1 MSIRTRIFGG
11 FGLSLLM
18 TLAVA
23 LVAWQSLTGFARR
36 VDAANGAQ
44 ILAGEIGELALA
56 ADRALKSDD
65 GRHDAALGR
74 TVGQV
79 RATARSVAARLTSDA
94 GAAGM
99 DGSLS
104 AFEEAVGAYGRQK
117 AEKHAL
123 QEKHTVL
130 LDELRAAAAAIGA
143 AQERGLAEAGQA
155 LERGLADQKSAGSTG
170 VLVSFAMRSALELRA
185 LQYGLMSDRAGVTRA
200 QFDAKASSVGVLIR
214 RLGAMTSD
222 LDVAQAAGGLLDRY
236 REAVEAAVAD
246 GAGGVSA
253 ERLAEI
259 TALFDELVQ
268 TLRKVEQAQNNVQSG
283 AQVRLREQ
291 QDRLGYGM
299 ALLAASHRAIDAVR
313 DAQALELRLIAGR
326 DDAAAPAL
334 DAAAG
339 VLLEQA
345 RAILYGVSDEATQA
359 SLRDLTAKVQVFRE
373 SIPAIVAANAAQAR
387 ILTDLDGRIAAL
399 VSEAR
404 RIGADELQHLAA
416 ERNRAIL
423 LLLAGVALAGAFG
436 ALLALLIGRGVAGPV
451 VALADAMRALAGGHL
466 GTAVPAQGRRDE
478 IGVMAKA
485 VEVFRTALV
494 AKAQADEAAAGEAAV
509 KAQRAE
515 RLAAVTNAFEA
526 KVVSL
531 TENLG
536 RAAHGMKEAARTMT
550 AAAETTNGRSV
561 EVAGAAA
568 QTLSNVQT
576 VAAASEELSVS
587 IGGLSGQVA
596 QSSDIARSAVQ
607 QARRTDE
614 AVQRLTQSAGQIS
627 DIVAL
632 INAIAGQ
639 TNLLALNATIEAA
652 RAGEAGRGFAVV
664 ATEVKELAGQ
674 TARATEGIAQQI
686 REIQETTGR
695 VAEAI
700 GEISGTIAQM
710 AGITD
715 GIALAIDQQGAAT
728 QEIARNVQHAAAGT
742 QTVTAG
748 IGDVQREADSTGA
761 TAALVLDAAD
771 RLGDTAADLEQQVAE
786 FLAGVKA
793 A

>member
-23 LVAWQSLTGFARR
+23 LVGWQSLTGFARR
-36 VDAANGAQ
+36 VDAASGAQ
-44 ILAGEIGELALA
+44 VLAGEIGELALA

-65 GRHDAALGR
+65 GRHDAALTR
-74 TVGQV
+74 TIGQV
-79 RATARSVAARLTSDA
+79 RATARSVAERLSGEA
-94 GAAGM
+94 GATGI

-117 AEKHAL
+117 AEKHDL
-123 QEKHTVL
+123 QQKHTVL
-130 LDELRAAAAAIGA
+130 LDELRAAVSVIGA
-143 AQERGLAEAGQA
+143 GQERQLTEAGQA
-155 LERGLADQKSAGSTG
+155 LERGLADQKAAGSTG
-170 VLVSFAMRSALELRA
+170 ILVSFAMRSALELRA
-185 LQYGLMSDRAGVTRA
+185 LQYGLMSDRAGVTRS
-200 QFDAKASSVGVLIR
+200 QFEAKASSVGILVK
-214 RLGAMTSD
+214 RLSAMTSD
-222 LDVAQAAGGLLDRY
+222 LDLAQAAGSLLDRY
-236 REAVEAAVAD
+236 REAVEAAV
-246 GAGGVSA
+246 GAGETPA
-253 ERLAEI
+253 ERLTEI
-259 TALFDELVQ
+259 TAVFDDLVM
-268 TLRKVEQAQNNVQSG
+268 TLRKLEQAQNNVQSG
-283 AQVRLREQ
+283 AQTKLREQ

-299 ALLAASHRAIDAVR
+299 ALLAASHKAIDAVR
-313 DAQALELRLIAGR
+313 DAQALELRLLAGR

-334 DAAAG
+334 DATAG

-345 RAILYGVSDEATQA
+345 QAILYGMSDEATQA
-359 SLRDLTAKVQVFRE
+359 SLRTLTGKVQVFRD
-373 SIPAIVAANAAQAR
+373 SIPAIVAANTAQTR
-387 ILTDLDGRIAAL
+387 ILTDLDRRVADL
-399 VSEAR
+399 VSTAR
-404 RIGADELQHLAA
+404 RLGADELQHLAT
-416 ERNRAIL
+416 ERQRAVL
-423 LLLAGVALAGAFG
+423 LLLAGVALAAAFG
-436 ALLALLIGRGVAGPV
+436 AMLALLIGRSVAGPV
-451 VALADAMRALAGGHL
+451 VALAGAMRALAGGHL
-466 GTAVPAQGRRDE
+466 ATAVPAQGRRDE
-478 IGVMAKA
+478 IGVMAHA
-485 VEVFRTALV
+485 VEVFRNALV
-494 AKAQADEAAAGEAAV
+494 AKAQADEAAAREAAV

-515 RLAAVTNAFEA
+515 RLSAVTDAFEA
-526 KVVSL
+526 KVVTL

-536 RAAHGMKEAARTMT
+536 RAAQGMKEAARTMT

-568 QTLSNVQT
+568 QTLANVQM

-596 QSSDIARSAVQ
+596 QSADIARSAVE
-607 QARRTDE
+607 QARRTDA
-614 AVQRLTQSAGQIS
+614 AVQRLTRSAGQIS

-686 REIQETTGR
+686 REIQDTTGG
-695 VAEAI
+695 VAVAI
-700 GEISGTIAQM
+700 GEISGIITQM

-728 QEIARNVQHAAAGT
+728 QEIAHNVQHAAAGT
-742 QTVTAG
+742 QTVTTG
-748 IGDVQREADSTGA
+748 IGDVQREADGTGA

-771 RLGDTAADLEQQVAE
+771 RLGRYAADLEQQVGE